1 MKKDKKEKEVIK
13 DKKEKEVIVDAA
25 ADKEKKLITAK
36 VRSRIYHLLSQAYL
50 YPNEVSYTLIKN
62 GFVEE
67 LRNSF
72 SYLLLNYTKDDAK
85 IEEIL
90 DNLES
95 LDKAIKRLTEGPLT
109 DFQGHFARVF
119 GHTIS
124 QECPQ
129 YETQFGIKAEDV
141 FHKCH
146 ELGDIAGFYNAFGL
160 DITDAQT
167 LKERVDH
174 ISVEFEF
181 MYFLANKE
189 AYGIENKDAEDKLD
203 IVTSAQKKF
212 VREHIAMWVPVF
224 AKYLAKKTK
233 TGFYKEISDLTK
245 AFVEQEIAYL
255 KVKPRRL
262 KSEEVS
268 VEPPEDELITCDTTA
283 TYAGGGMG
291 KPNPGGMGK
300 PH

>member
-13 DKKEKEVIVDAA
+13 DNKEKEAA
-25 ADKEKKLITAK
+25 IDTAAEEKKIITAK
-36 VRSRIYHLLSQAYL
+36 VRSRIYHLLAQAYL
-50 YPNEVSYTLIKN
+50 YPNEGSYSLIKN

-95 LDKAIKRLTEGPLT
+95 LDKAIKILKEGPLT
-109 DFQGHFARVF
+109 DFQGQFAKVF
-119 GHTIS
+119 THTIS

-160 DITDAQT
+160 DLTDAQAT
-167 LKERVDH
+167 KERVDH

-189 AYGIENKDAEDKLD
+189 AYGIENKDADDKLD

-233 TGFYKEISDLTK
+233 TGFYKEVSQLTR
-245 AFVEQEIAYL
+245 AFVEQEITYL

-268 VEPPEDELITCDTTA
+268 VEPPEDELISCDTTA
-283 TYAGGGMG
+283 PY
-291 KPNPGGMGK
+291 PGGMGK